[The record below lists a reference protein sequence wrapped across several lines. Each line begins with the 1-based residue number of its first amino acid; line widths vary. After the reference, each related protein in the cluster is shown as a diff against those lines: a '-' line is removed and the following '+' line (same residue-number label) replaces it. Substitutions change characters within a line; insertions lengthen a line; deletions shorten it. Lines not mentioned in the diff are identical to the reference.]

1 MTKRLKKNHSEYREL
16 QAKAMRIVEE
26 NPAQRILINSMEGID
41 EQCINNS
48 SEEDP
53 STYQVTVS
61 LAGVA
66 K

>member
-1 MTKRLKKNHSEYREL
+1 
-16 QAKAMRIVEE
+16 MRVYIW
-26 NPAQRILINSMEGID
+26 MEGTD
-41 EQCINNS
+41 EQCVNNS
-48 SEEDP
+48 SEEAP